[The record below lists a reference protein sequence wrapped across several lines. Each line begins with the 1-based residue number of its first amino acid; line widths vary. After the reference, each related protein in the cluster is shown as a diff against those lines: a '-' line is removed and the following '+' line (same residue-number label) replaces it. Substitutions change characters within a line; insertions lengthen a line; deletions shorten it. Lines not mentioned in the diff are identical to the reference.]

1 MKEGEKM
8 SHTFTRR
15 TVLSAV
21 PAAAATSFFPE
32 FALADFTCSVE
43 KQSGKWH
50 VQVIPM
56 RKRSVSSEEKAETL
70 EIVHTFD
77 YGTVSRSDRTVLE
90 PELGFSIKLRTVG
103 SKIIGGKI
111 DVSALAYTDRA
122 VVTLRSGKSDLYYWA
137 GKDKAD
143 DVVNKRLSYRK
154 TDRIYFQITA
164 ANGQSVRMEG
174 WFSPGARGPYA
185 YSKID
190 APVSEFFLDASFD
203 IDNHTIGNQIS
214 HFLRKQSPV
223 IIETGMI
230 RQNAMKIAFMRQ
242 ALATEDFEKIYT
254 KALAELNSNFER
266 DVSCGTYERAPDD
279 EFDHCFLT
287 TACCAVQGRPDD
299 CFELQTLRRFRDRWL
314 LRQPFGAVE
323 ITHYYQIAP
332 NISRSL
338 LVSREGR
345 KRLRSLYWRTIMPCV
360 ALIRIGWPS
369 MAYRFYKRMMRELEV
384 IHSS

>member
-1 MKEGEKM
+1 M

-32 FALADFTCSVE
+32 FALASFTCSVE
-43 KQSGKWH
+43 EQSGKWH

-56 RKRSVSSEEKAETL
+56 RKRGASSEEKAETL

-77 YGTVSRSDRTVLE
+77 YGTVSRSDRIVHE
-90 PELGFSIKLRTVG
+90 PELGFSIKLHTVG
-103 SKIIGGKI
+103 SKITGGKI

-122 VVTLRSGKSDLYYWA
+122 VVTLRSGKSDINYWA
-137 GKDKAD
+137 GKDKAN
-143 DVVNKRLSYRK
+143 DVVNARLSYRK
-154 TDRIYFQITA
+154 TDPIYFQITA

-190 APVSEFFLDASFD
+190 APVSEFFLDASFN

-223 IIETGMI
+223 IIETGVI
-230 RQNAMKIAFMRQ
+230 RQNALKIAFMRET
-242 ALATEDFEKIYT
+242 LATEDFEKIYT

-323 ITHYYQIAP
+323 IAHYYRIAP

-338 LVSREGR
+338 LVSKEGR

-369 MAYRFYKRMMRELEV
+369 MAYRFYKRMMRELEA